1 MIERSFSTNEK
12 NPFFSST
19 LDVKRLQWGLND
31 SVGKDDIQ
39 QFLLEKLTFS
49 KGKG

>member
-12 NPFFSST
+12 ILFFSST
-19 LDVKRLQWGLND
+19 LDVKRLQWGMND

-39 QFLLEKLTFS
+39 QFLLKN
-49 KGKG
+49 